1 MSRAVKRALR
11 STFVFALIV
20 TGVLA
25 LGSPGGAASPA
36 SACSLKAE
44 TPVPSSELV
53 YLLQRGEQ
61 KVSTRTRDRAA
72 AILCERLQKIGIAGA
87 EVDAEG
93 QRQIHVVLPGPRDSD
108 AVDRL
113 AQRLAV
119 PGRVGFY
126 QWEADLI
133 GPERAIGGHPGK
145 QPPAGALVRAEREW
159 KAAGRAVH
167 RGAERRLIFAGAFPG
182 AYGAVRLASK
192 LAPRRH
198 CAGCAAQTP
207 RFYMFDRTPA
217 HRLIAGPVS
226 KRAELGRRKQGAS
239 VVLKVPVGVAI
250 VSEQPSDETGELIS
264 AADPGWFALRDR
276 PALTDSGIVDPR
288 QEVDEIGRP
297 NVTFGF
303 TKKGRADFQRVTRA
317 IAQCG
322 QSGALGPVTTE
333 AAGALSCHLAVILDD
348 EVRTRPIIN
357 FAENPDGIDG
367 RTGAQISGGL
377 DNIRE
382 AQYLAAVLG
391 AGSLPIELKPVRE
404 RPRPIQ
410 NS

>member
-1 MSRAVKRALR
+1 MSRASKRALR
-11 STFVFALIV
+11 STFAFALIV
-20 TGVLA
+20 TGALA

-36 SACSLKAE
+36 LACPLKAE
-44 TPVPSSELV
+44 TSVPSFELV
-53 YLLQRGEQ
+53 YLLRRGEQ
-61 KVSTRTRDRAA
+61 KVSAGTRTRAA
-72 AILCERLQKIGIAGA
+72 AILCERLQRIGIAAA

-93 QRQIHVVLPGPRDSD
+93 LRQIRVVLPGQRNSD

-126 QWEADLI
+126 QWETDLI

-145 QPPAGALVRAEREW
+145 QPQAGALVRAEHEW
-159 KAAGRAVH
+159 KTAGRGVH
-167 RGAERRLIFAGAFPG
+167 SSAERRLIFAGAFPG

-198 CAGCAAQTP
+198 CAACAVQTP

-226 KRAELGRRKQGAS
+226 ERAELRRRGGNNI
-239 VVLKVPVGVAI
+239 VLEVPVGIAI
-250 VSEQPSDETGELIS
+250 VTEQPSSETGELI
-264 AADPGWFALRDR
+264 AAAEPGWFALRDR
-276 PALTDSGIVDPR
+276 PAVTDSDIVDPR
-288 QEVDEIGRP
+288 QETDEVGAPDVI
-297 NVTFGF
+297 FGF
-303 TKKGRADFQRVTRA
+303 TKKGRTAFRRVTRE

-322 QSGALGPVTTE
+322 RSGALGPVTSS
-333 AAGALSCHLAVILDD
+333 AAEELSCHLAVILDG

-367 RTGAQISGGL
+367 RTGAQISGGF
-377 DNIRE
+377 DNIGE
-382 AQYLAAVLG
+382 ARSLAAVLG
-391 AGSLPIELKPVRE
+391 TGPCRS
-404 RPRPIQ
+404 
-410 NS
+410 N